1 MASAGRRSIIR
12 SLEPRLRAA
21 QLVLQNCVTREFF
34 YSESLAA
41 GSLDQLP
48 APLER
53 NLADAW
59 NMVTTQNNRNEVVL
73 LHHDVYFYSQCDS
86 QIHITTVV
94 RPQFAGSGE
103 PATKA
108 NNTILLAT

>member
-21 QLVLQNCVTREFF
+21 PLVLQNCKYYEFF
-34 YSESLAA
+34 YRESLAA

-53 NLADAW
+53 ILADA
-59 NMVTTQNNRNEVVL
+59 
-73 LHHDVYFYSQCDS
+73 
-86 QIHITTVV
+86 
-94 RPQFAGSGE
+94 
-103 PATKA
+103 
-108 NNTILLAT
+108 

>member
-21 QLVLQNCVTREFF
+21 QLVLQNCVANEFF
-34 YSESLAA
+34 YRESLAA

-53 NLADAW
+53 ILADTWTNITA
-59 NMVTTQNNRNEVVL
+59 QNNRKEVSFL
-73 LHHDVYFYSQCDS
+73 LHDVYFYSQCDS

-108 NNTILLAT
+108 NNTILLTT